1 MLSASTSF
9 ESIGSTSSS
18 LLERVKARDQDAW
31 QRLVRLYGRLVL
43 YWCRK
48 ANIPQADRED
58 VFQEIFR
65 SVARHVA
72 EFHRDRP
79 GDSFRGWLHSITQSK
94 IADHF
99 RRVSGQPVA
108 PGGSEAYR
116 QLQEVA
122 APDET
127 GDDEQVSEESL
138 VRHQAMALVREEF
151 EERTWEAFWRVTVR
165 ARLRPQSP
173 MPSA

>member
-1 MLSASTSF
+1 MFSTSASF

-18 LLERVKARDQDAW
+18 LLERLKAHDQDAW

-48 ANIPQADRED
+48 TNIPQADRED

-72 EFHRDRP
+72 EFRRDRP

-99 RRVSGQPVA
+99 RRCQ
-108 PGGSEAYR
+108 GS
-116 QLQEVA
+116 QLRRA
-122 APDET
+122 AP
-127 GDDEQVSEESL
+127 
-138 VRHQAMALVREEF
+138 
-151 EERTWEAFWRVTVR
+151 
-165 ARLRPQSP
+165 RLTANFKR
-173 MPSA
+173 